1 MLLTLRRQSLQR
13 RNVTPRLHQ
22 TNTHYQSDV
31 SFQSIVEA
39 SIDAVRDLEETEFAA
54 EPRDAEAA
62 LVEFINTVRDLEP
75 TDFSKVF
82 D

>member
-1 MLLTLRRQSLQR
+1 M
-13 RNVTPRLHQ
+13 TPRLHQ
-22 TNTHYQSDV
+22 TNTHSQSDV

-39 SIDAVRDLEETEFAA
+39 SIDAVRDLDETEFAA

>member
-1 MLLTLRRQSLQR
+1 M
-13 RNVTPRLHQ
+13 TPRLHQ
-22 TNTHYQSDV
+22 TNTHSQSDI